1 MKFIRILKGG
11 LSQQEKD
18 QIGALDNSQA
28 GNYNIYQNGWGEI
41 FLTKHKLNDEYM
53 LMDTANTF
61 ADAQQLIEEDWY
73 DHANSLNYDKELI
86 NEPDAW
92 FLQDQYPDE
101 EPSDDWENTKMVI
114 DLSKDYA
121 D

>member
-1 MKFIRILKGG
+1 MKWTRVLKSG
-11 LSQQEKD
+11 LSQKERD

-28 GNYNIYQNGWGEI
+28 GKYNIYQNGWGEI
-41 FLTKHKLNDEYM
+41 FLTKHKLNDNYM

-61 ADAQQLIEEDWY
+61 SDAQQLLEEDWY
-73 DHANSLNYDKELI
+73 DHSNSLNYDKELV

-92 FLQDQYPDE
+92 FLQDIYTDE
-101 EPSDDWENTKMVI
+101 EPSDDWENTDIVV